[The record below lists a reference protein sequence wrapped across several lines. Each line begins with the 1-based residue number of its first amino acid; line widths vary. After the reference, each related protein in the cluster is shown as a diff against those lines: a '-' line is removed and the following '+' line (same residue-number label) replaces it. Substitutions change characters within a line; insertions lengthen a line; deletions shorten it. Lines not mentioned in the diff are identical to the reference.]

1 MQETFRGLSPF
12 LLLLIVQ
19 MLKALYSWQIL
30 FSPTRDIF
38 FSLLGSIVP
47 KWPEVYQNCKLSH
60 VHHNQSV
67 CCLAHRNFKVCT
79 KDSEGQFRMHHLALP
94 SLQHGPRFRMEIFL
108 ELAWIQSHSKYL
120 PNRALAIHPRNM
132 PQGCIIM
139 HRIRNKEKNN
149 LMLSY

>member
-67 CCLAHRNFKVCT
+67 CCLAYRNFKVCT
-79 KDSEGQFRMHHLALP
+79 KDSEGQFRMHLALP
-94 SLQHGPRFRMEIFL
+94 SLHLVSRMEIFL

-132 PQGCIIM
+132 PHGCIM
-139 HRIRNKEKNN
+139 MDCIRNKEKNN
-149 LMLSY
+149 PMLSY